1 MKKAYS
7 GQVTVFLSLI
17 LICVCGL
24 ICGLLESARTAGAR
38 CLSADRSRFFHGFS
52 VQPVSP
58 EVWEEYRIFGLEHFE
73 QETAAEEFSG
83 FLQPYLEQEN
93 WYPFSIENCQVK
105 DRKVLTDDSGEYFEQ
120 EILDYMKYGIWTKA
134 WGEDSTLE
142 ALKGF
147 TEAEQVSELTR
158 SMEVQTK
165 DAWKLEEALENIGKC
180 LQKQE
185 ECRENL
191 EKYHSV
197 Y

>member
-38 CLSADRSRFFHGFS
+38 CYLQTAAGSSMDSLFS
-52 VQPVSP
+52 QYHRKL
-58 EVWEEYRIFGLEHFE
+58 WEEYRIFGLEHFE

-165 DAWKLEEALENIGKC
+165 DAWKQIG
-180 LQKQE
+180 
-185 ECRENL
+185 RA
-191 EKYHSV
+191 HV
-197 Y
+197 